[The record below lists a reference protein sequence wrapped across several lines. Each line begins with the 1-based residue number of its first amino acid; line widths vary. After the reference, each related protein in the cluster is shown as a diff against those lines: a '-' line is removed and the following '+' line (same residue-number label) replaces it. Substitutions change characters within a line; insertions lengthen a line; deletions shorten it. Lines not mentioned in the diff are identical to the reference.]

1 MARYLGFMKRFYYT
15 LFLSIGILAC
25 SKQNE
30 LGAGTDTEVY
40 TPCGTYKSGQKLF
53 QGSKGGCF
61 YYNSKGKKDYVER
74 SACKC

>member
-1 MARYLGFMKRFYYT
+1 MAWYLGAMKKFYYI
-15 LFLSIGILAC
+15 LFLSIGMLAC

-30 LGAGTDTEVY
+30 ITADTDNETY
-40 TPCGTYKSGQKLF
+40 TPCGTYKSGQKLY

-61 YYNSKGKKDYVER
+61 YYNSKGNKEYVER